1 MAAGPSRKGRFNRF
15 LQGLTGSLEMPG
27 EVMLDLPRATLIG
40 TMQVQIENHKGI
52 VEYQP
57 TRIRIRTR
65 DGELV
70 VSGSRLRIGS
80 IFKDEVV
87 IEGRIASLDLA
98 RQGASEGAEG

>member
-1 MAAGPSRKGRFNRF
+1 MARGPSKKGRLSRL

-27 EVMLDLPRATLIG
+27 EVILDLPRATLIG

-57 TRIRIRTR
+57 TRIRVRTR
-65 DGELV
+65 DGEMV

-80 IFKDEVV
+80 IFKDEIV
-87 IEGRIASLDLA
+87 IEGWITSLDLA
-98 RQGASEGAEG
+98 GKSLHEGAES